1 MELLKYIYFLGVVY
15 IVFSII
21 WFLLATIPKL
31 ILTRSISSNIENYI
45 LRSVQYYL
53 LCSLTVLT
61 TTASFLENNHI
72 SINNGP
78 WFVIIGGIVLF
89 LYLAGKMERNK
100 MMFKFKTF
108 FNKSG
113 SSGRLSYEPHLIGL
127 TIILYALSIK
137 YTFLIDNPINYWF
150 ITKII
155 DFYDTFIIKFIVGFA
170 GIIFLIT
177 MIFKGVN
184 VAKNI
189 LTNLFSILSGKPI
202 QQNKS
207 ADIFDKFKDITEKQ
221 NPSDKQQKDVD
232 IHDDIYVDFEELEE
246 NEDKEEKP

>member
-100 MMFKFKTF
+100 PKKEGEECKKT
-108 FNKSG
+108 
-113 SSGRLSYEPHLIGL
+113 
-127 TIILYALSIK
+127 
-137 YTFLIDNPINYWF
+137 
-150 ITKII
+150 
-155 DFYDTFIIKFIVGFA
+155 
-170 GIIFLIT
+170 
-177 MIFKGVN
+177 
-184 VAKNI
+184 
-189 LTNLFSILSGKPI
+189 
-202 QQNKS
+202 
-207 ADIFDKFKDITEKQ
+207 
-221 NPSDKQQKDVD
+221 
-232 IHDDIYVDFEELEE
+232 EE
-246 NEDKEEKP
+246 NERGKWKTKRERRKEGDKQKRKENHEEIGKKEAGRKLREDMVIL